1 MLALFCYPYK
11 FTPAIEDCALQVMIT
26 TALGTG
32 CFIGLIKDSYKQ
44 KDILEGLAAKIALNI
59 TNSSIS
65 VLQNGFDQKA
75 AQKSLKVSCKTSNP
89 LTSSVLP
96 PIRSC
101 LAAPPAN
108 RNSRF

>member
-1 MLALFCYPYK
+1 
-11 FTPAIEDCALQVMIT
+11 MIT

-75 AQKSLKVSCKTSNP
+75 A
-89 LTSSVLP
+89 
-96 PIRSC
+96 
-101 LAAPPAN
+101 
-108 RNSRF
+108 